1 MIVKYDNY
9 DNINAMQ
16 KKFIDSIQNDFFKL
30 TNKKLSKKQ
39 IEKKILP
46 IFFFIY
52 NSKRKKFLISGSQG
66 IGKTTIL
73 EILNRN
79 FHKFFGKKILSLSL
93 DDFYYDK
100 ALRIILSKTIHP
112 LLMTRGVPGTHNTKK
127 ILNVIKKF
135 NKSEYPIKIPIFNKL
150 KDLSRKKQRI
160 VNKKTDI
167 IILEGWCCGSPPIN
181 KKYLHK
187 NINYLEKRFDKK
199 LTWRN
204 YYNNKLKNEYSELF
218 KKFDKLIYFNAPNFS
233 HVSSWRLKQEKNMK
247 ITKNSK
253 QGMDKK
259 EIAEFIQHY
268 EKVTKWMMKVLP
280 TKADLTIYI
289 NTNQNIKKISIA

>member
-16 KKFIDSIQNDFFKL
+16 KKFIDSIQYDFFKL
-30 TNKKLSKKQ
+30 TNRKLSKKQ

-46 IFFFIY
+46 IFCFIY
-52 NSKRKKFLISGSQG
+52 NSKKKKFLISGSQG

-100 ALRIILSKTIHP
+100 AQREILSKTIHP
-112 LLMTRGVPGTHNTKK
+112 LLMTRGVPGTHNTKE

-150 KDLSRKKQRI
+150 KDTRKRKKRI
-160 VNKKTDI
+160 INEKTDI

-181 KKYLHK
+181 KKYLQK
-187 NINYLEKRFDKK
+187 NINILEKQFDKK
-199 LTWRN
+199 LIWRN
-204 YYNNKLKNEYSELF
+204 YYNNKLKNEYSELY
-218 KKFDKLIYFNAPNFS
+218 KKFDKLIYFNAPSFS
-233 HVSSWRLKQEKNMK
+233 YVFNWRLKQEKNMK

-253 QGMDKK
+253 QGMEKR
-259 EIAEFIQHY
+259 EIAEFIQYY
-268 EKVTKWMMKVLP
+268 EKITKWMMKVLP
-280 TKADLTIYI
+280 IKADLTAYI
-289 NTNQNIKKISIA
+289 NTNQNITKISIA

>member
-16 KKFIDSIQNDFFKL
+16 KKLIDSIQKDFFKL

-79 FHKFFGKKILSLSL
+79 FYKFFGKKILMLSL
-93 DDFYYDK
+93 DDFYYDRAQRK
-100 ALRIILSKTIHP
+100 ILSKTIHP
-112 LLMTRGVPGTHNTKK
+112 LLMTRGVPGTHNTKE

-150 KDLSRKKQRI
+150 KDTRKRKKRI
-160 VNKKTDI
+160 INEKTDI

-181 KKYLHK
+181 KKYLQK
-187 NINYLEKRFDKK
+187 NINILEKQFDKK
-199 LTWRN
+199 LIWRN
-204 YYNNKLKNEYSELF
+204 YYNNKLKNEYSELY
-218 KKFDKLIYFNAPNFS
+218 KKFDKLIYFNAPSFS
-233 HVSSWRLKQEKNMK
+233 YVFNWRLKQEKNMR

-253 QGMDKK
+253 EGMDKK

-268 EKVTKWMMKVLP
+268 EKITKWMMKVLLK
-280 TKADLTIYI
+280 KANI
-289 NTNQNIKKISIA
+289 NILVEKNQNIKKIIFN

>member
-16 KKFIDSIQNDFFKL
+16 KKLIDSIQNDFFKL
-30 TNKKLSKKQ
+30 TNIKLSKKK

-46 IFFFIY
+46 IFFYIY
-52 NSKRKKFLISGSQG
+52 NSKGKKFLISGSQG

-100 ALRIILSKTIHP
+100 AKREILSKNIHP
-112 LLMTRGVPGTHNTKK
+112 LLRTRGVPGTHNTKE

-135 NKSEYPIKIPIFNKL
+135 NKSEYPVKVSIFDKL
-150 KDLSRKKQRI
+150 KDSRRKKQRI
-160 VNKKTDI
+160 INGKTDI

-181 KKYLHK
+181 KKYLQK
-187 NINYLEKRFDKK
+187 NINILEKRFDKK
-199 LTWRN
+199 LIWRN
-204 YYNNKLKNEYSELF
+204 FYNNKLKNEYSELF
-218 KKFDKLIYFNAPNFS
+218 KKFDKLIYFKAPNFS
-233 HVSSWRLKQEKNMK
+233 HVFDWRLKQEKNMN

-253 QGMDKK
+253 QTMNKK
-259 EIAEFIQHY
+259 KIAEFIQHY

-280 TKADLTIYI
+280 TKADLTVYI
-289 NTNQNIKKISIA
+289 NTNQNIKKISIS

>member
-16 KKFIDSIQNDFFKL
+16 KKLIDSIQNDFFKL
-30 TNKKLSKKQ
+30 TNIKLSKKK

-46 IFFFIY
+46 IFFYIY
-52 NSKRKKFLISGSQG
+52 NSKGKKFLISGSQG

-100 ALRIILSKTIHP
+100 AKREILSKNIHP
-112 LLMTRGVPGTHNTKK
+112 LLRTRGVPGTHNTKE

-135 NKSEYPIKIPIFNKL
+135 NKSEYPVKVSIFDKL
-150 KDLSRKKQRI
+150 KDSRRKKQRI
-160 VNKKTDI
+160 INGKTDI

-181 KKYLHK
+181 KKYLQK
-187 NINYLEKRFDKK
+187 NINILEKRFDKK
-199 LTWRN
+199 LIWRN
-204 YYNNKLKNEYSELF
+204 FYNNKLKNEYSELF
-218 KKFDKLIYFNAPNFS
+218 KKFDKLIYFKAPNFS
-233 HVSSWRLKQEKNMK
+233 HVFDWRLKQEKNMN

-253 QGMDKK
+253 QGMNKK

-280 TKADLTIYI
+280 TKADLTVYI
-289 NTNQNIKKISIA
+289 NTNQNIKKISIS

>member
-16 KKFIDSIQNDFFKL
+16 KKLIDSIQNDFFKL
-30 TNKKLSKKQ
+30 TNIKLSKKK

-46 IFFFIY
+46 IFFYIY
-52 NSKRKKFLISGSQG
+52 NSKGKKFLISGSQG

-79 FHKFFGKKILSLSL
+79 FHKLFGKKILSLSL

-100 ALRIILSKTIHP
+100 AKREILSKNIHP
-112 LLMTRGVPGTHNTKK
+112 LLRTRGVPGTHNTKE

-135 NKSEYPIKIPIFNKL
+135 NKSEYPVKVSIFDKL
-150 KDLSRKKQRI
+150 KDSRRKKQRI
-160 VNKKTDI
+160 INGKTDI

-181 KKYLHK
+181 KKYLQK
-187 NINYLEKRFDKK
+187 NINILEKRFDKK
-199 LTWRN
+199 LIWRN
-204 YYNNKLKNEYSELF
+204 FYNNKLKNEYSELF
-218 KKFDKLIYFNAPNFS
+218 KKFDKLIYFKAPNFS
-233 HVSSWRLKQEKNMK
+233 HVFDWRLKQEKNMN

-253 QGMDKK
+253 QGMNKK

-280 TKADLTIYI
+280 TKADLTVYI
-289 NTNQNIKKISIA
+289 NTNQNIKKISIS

>member
-16 KKFIDSIQNDFFKL
+16 KKLIDSIQNDFFKL

-46 IFFFIY
+46 IFFYIY

-79 FHKFFGKKILSLSL
+79 FHKFFGKKILTLSL

-100 ALRIILSKTIHP
+100 AKRKILSKTVHP
-112 LLMTRGVPGTHNTKK
+112 LLMTRGVPGTHNTKE

-135 NKSEYPIKIPIFNKL
+135 SKSEYPIKIPIFNKL
-150 KDLSRKKQRI
+150 KDTRKRKKMI
-160 VNKKTDI
+160 INEKTDI

-181 KKYLHK
+181 KKYLQK
-187 NINYLEKRFDKK
+187 NINILEKQFDKK
-199 LTWRN
+199 LIWRN
-204 YYNNKLKNEYSELF
+204 YYNNKLKNEYAELY
-218 KKFDKLIYFNAPNFS
+218 KKFDKLIYFNAPDFS
-233 HVSSWRLKQEKNMK
+233 YVFNWRLKQEKKMK
-247 ITKNSK
+247 ITKKSK
-253 QGMDKK
+253 EGMGKK

-268 EKVTKWMMKVLP
+268 EKITKWMMKVLLK
-280 TKADLTIYI
+280 KANI
-289 NTNQNIKKISIA
+289 NILVEKNQNIKKIIFN

>member
-16 KKFIDSIQNDFFKL
+16 KKLIDSIQNDFFKL
-30 TNKKLSKKQ
+30 TNRKLSKKQ

-46 IFFFIY
+46 IFFFIH
-52 NSKRKKFLISGSQG
+52 NSKRKNFLISGSQG
-66 IGKTTIL
+66 VGKTTIL

-79 FHKFFGKKILSLSL
+79 FYKFFGKKILSLSL

-100 ALRIILSKTIHP
+100 TQREILSKTIHP
-112 LLMTRGVPGTHNTKK
+112 LLMTRGVPGTHNTKE

-150 KDLSRKKQRI
+150 KDTRRRRKRI
-160 VNKKTDI
+160 INEKSDI

-181 KKYLHK
+181 KKYLQK
-187 NINYLEKRFDKK
+187 NINILEKQFDKK
-199 LTWRN
+199 LIWRN
-204 YYNNKLKNEYSELF
+204 YYNNKLKNEYSELY
-218 KKFDKLIYFNAPNFS
+218 KKFDKLIYFNAPGFS
-233 HVSSWRLKQEKNMK
+233 YVFNWRLKQEKNMK

-253 QGMDKK
+253 QGMGRK
-259 EIAEFIQHY
+259 EIAEFIQYY
-268 EKVTKWMMKVLP
+268 EKITKWMIRELPFKSKVV
-280 TKADLTIYI
+280 IYVDK
-289 NTNQNIKKISIA
+289 NQKIKKMRMN